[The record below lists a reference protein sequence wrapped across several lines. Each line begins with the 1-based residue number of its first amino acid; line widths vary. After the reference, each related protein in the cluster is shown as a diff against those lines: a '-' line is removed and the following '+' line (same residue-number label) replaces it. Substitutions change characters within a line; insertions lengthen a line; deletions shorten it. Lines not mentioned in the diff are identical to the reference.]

1 MPRRSALR
9 ICGQRMKGWQEG
21 HGESVYWCWS
31 KHQIILEADRSKGR
45 NVCTGRNDYANNG
58 GNLSHGELAG

>member
-21 HGESVYWCWS
+21 HGESVYWC
-31 KHQIILEADRSKGR
+31 
-45 NVCTGRNDYANNG
+45 GRNDYANNG